1 MKPLSFLYVVL
12 FAAAGIASDASA
24 DSETSI
30 IEKGK
35 TVFQRDCAPCHG
47 AGPGLDGSNMLP
59 GTAAIAVK
67 YQGAVPPLLE
77 ERDNLT
83 AEYLEYIVRHGQG
96 SMPPFRKTVVSD
108 SEMNAVS
115 AYLMRY
121 NKISD

>member
-1 MKPLSFLYVVL
+1 MKPRSLLYVVL

-24 DSETSI
+24 DSDTGM

-35 TVFQRDCAPCHG
+35 TVFQRECAPCHG

-83 AEYLEYIVRHGQG
+83 AEYLEYIVRYGQG
-96 SMPPFRKTVVSD
+96 SMPPFRKTEVSD
-108 SEMNAVS
+108 PEMNAVS
-115 AYLMRY
+115 AYLMR
-121 NKISD
+121 NNRMSN